1 MGLDG
6 GTIIS
11 RSDVLRGASWRVAS
25 SGVQCR
31 STRGGQ
37 VGSAYVAAAERASA
51 GDQAAVHWSTCALT
65 GEPLVMPVVAC
76 GLGRLYNR
84 ENVVQ
89 YLLARSDV
97 FVDDSA
103 KVQGYV
109 AIFPVTLTLPPN
121 VCGVQWRY
129 ANQQQYK
136 ERFSHL
142 RSLKDVWLVHQDPQL
157 DAGVPLQVAQIDGS
171 ASSPCSQPSTLRA
184 VPIWTCPITGVKA
197 GGLQSVM
204 LHVHIVKVPYCGMHR
219 FSLLRRC
226 GHCFSSRA
234 LRQVKDMTCSA
245 CGVAYV
251 QEDIISLNNNEEE
264 EAALMTEL
272 LAKRR
277 KDRNFKVAKKRRLDE

>member
-25 SGVQCR
+25 SAAQCR

-51 GDQAAVHWSTCALT
+51 GDQAAAHWSTCALT
-65 GEPLVMPVVAC
+65 GEPLAMPVVAC

-97 FVDDSA
+97 FLDDSA
-103 KVQGYV
+103 K
-109 AIFPVTLTLPPN
+109 
-121 VCGVQWRY
+121 WRY

-142 RSLKDVWLVHQDPQL
+142 RSLKDVWLVHQDAQL
-157 DAGVPLQVAQIDGS
+157 DAGVASQSAGVDGK

-197 GGLQSVM
+197 GGLQT
-204 LHVHIVKVPYCGMHR
+204 

-226 GHCFSSRA
+226 GHCFSTRA
-234 LRQVKDMTCSA
+234 LRQVKDMTCSV

-251 QEDIISLNNNEEE
+251 LEDIISLNNNEAE
-264 EAALMTEL
+264 EAALMTEI

-277 KDRNFKVAKKRRLDE
+277 KDRNLKVAKKRRLDK